1 MDLPKHLCGEPT
13 RLVHC
18 FLQPNLQSVAASGK
32 LCGTSK
38 RVCCNMTKQMKT
50 ETENKTGAESVA
62 KKKKKTKA
70 EITAANIAEGIERKQ
85 LSFPQW
91 CAKWGFSDSTGRNM
105 IKAGVG
111 PVLSGVGRL
120 VFVTVEDDAK
130 WWGMWSQEGGRERFK
145 RWSREQRKLRD

>member
-1 MDLPKHLCGEPT
+1 
-13 RLVHC
+13 
-18 FLQPNLQSVAASGK
+18 
-32 LCGTSK
+32 
-38 RVCCNMTKQMKT
+38 MTKQMKT

-145 RWSREQRKLRD
+145 QWSREQRKLRDERKAAAEELKKQQQGVPPQVPPADGAAAT